1 MSKNERVRD
10 SRTFVF
16 DFWLTFVRRLNHTVP
31 FLQVKKE
38 TKFQKIVE
46 AYAQRK
52 GINGASLRF
61 MIDGERVQPD
71 STPKMLELEDNDQ
84 VDVMLET
91 VGGRLETQAGQSL

>member
-1 MSKNERVRD
+1 M
-10 SRTFVF
+10 
-16 DFWLTFVRRLNHTVP
+16 RRLNHTVP